1 MSEEEIKKIAETK
14 LWIEERI
21 KSLEKEIEALR
32 ETLAVIDSFLLQK
45 GFRPAE
51 EIKQAVE
58 VKEEAKETVAE
69 EVLPLKAKDGRV
81 LATAYISAKNV
92 TIVPVSSIKLKTS
105 TPPFASY
112 LVGKKLPQMV
122 EVDKAQVK
130 SGVLKDEEVL
140 KFLVDEDSEGTIRK
154 IIIENYRTKSRLKEI
169 LNLITWTFEKMLEKA

>member
-14 LWIEERI
+14 LWIEEKI

-58 VKEEAKETVAE
+58 VKEETKEAAAE

-92 TIVPVSSIKLKTS
+92 TIVPVSSIKLRSS

-112 LVGKKLPQMV
+112 LVGKKIPQMV

-130 SGVLKDEEVL
+130 SGVLKDEEIL
-140 KFLVDEDSEGTIRK
+140 KFIVDEDSEGAIRK
-154 IIIENYRTKSRLKEI
+154 ILIENYRTKSRLKEI
-169 LNLITWTFEKMLEKA
+169 LNLVTWTFEKMLEKA

>member
-1 MSEEEIKKIAETK
+1 MSEEEIKKVAETK

-45 GFRPAE
+45 GFKPAE
-51 EIKQAVE
+51 EIKQTIE
-58 VKEEAKETVAE
+58 VKEEVKETVAE
-69 EVLPLKAKDGRV
+69 EVLPLKARDGRI
-81 LATAYISAKNV
+81 LATAYVSAKNV

-130 SGVLKDEEVL
+130 SGMLKDEEVL
-140 KFLVDEDSEGTIRK
+140 KFLVDEDSDGTIRK
-154 IIIENYRTKSRLKEI
+154 ILIENYRTKSRLKEI
-169 LNLITWTFEKMLEKA
+169 LNLVTWTFEKMLEKA